1 MKKFISGGIALA
13 AVTSL
18 VGMSVFA
25 AKNYTA
31 ADLVALG
38 DALLGRGPVLEGQ
51 DVTGDGIVNVFDL
64 IAMRQAMLSTGEFTE
79 STVPATEE
87 NVRYIGR
94 NYYDGEDL
102 WLVHSGSAAEFT
114 VTGKSASVTISGGG
128 SEKNDEKS
136 RPRYAVIVDGEI
148 VLDELIDQAEKTIT
162 LFEGETSRTAK
173 VEVIHL
179 SEANNGA
186 VGLKSITVDSDSLVP
201 VAPTAKKDLTI
212 EFVGD
217 SITCAYGVE
226 GKDQYENFRTSTE
239 NFMKSYAYLTAQQ
252 LGADY
257 SAVSYSG
264 YGIISGYTSDER
276 NTDSLVPPI
285 YCQIAKQ
292 KYTQAW
298 DFESHKS
305 DVVVINLGTND
316 DSYLSKDFE
325 ARCDTY
331 TEGYVDFLGT
341 VRENNPDAYIICTVG
356 TMGCEEVYP
365 LIEEAV
371 AQFTKATG
379 DTKVTSFQ
387 SATQNMADGLG
398 SDWHPS
404 EVTHQKAAY
413 FLADFICKTIGRES
427 DEMGV
432 NVTSGLE
439 YQLSEAEGTNGFG
452 FYSEWNNSYNY
463 NVVEGGS
470 SPDAISVYMAPFG
483 LKAGGKYRLSFSAQ
497 AGEGITLPVYVK
509 SGDTVIFEDE
519 YTGKGTGSK
528 VTYTGEFTV
537 KDAVSQGSLVFGIGA
552 NNGLAFGIESV
563 ELTRIG

>member
-1 MKKFISGGIALA
+1 MKKLISCGVALA

-25 AKNYTA
+25 AKNYTSK
-31 ADLVALG
+31 DLVSLG

-64 IAMRQAMLSTGEFTE
+64 IAMRQAMLTTGEFVQ

-94 NYYDGEDL
+94 NYYDGETL
-102 WLVHSGSAAEFT
+102 WLVHSGSAAQFT
-114 VTGKSASVTISGGG
+114 VSGKSASVTISGGG
-128 SEKNDEKS
+128 NENNDEKS

-148 VLDELIDQAEKTIT
+148 ILDELIDKAEKTVT
-162 LFEGETSRTAK
+162 LFEGETNRTAK

-186 VGLKSITVDSDSLVP
+186 VGLKSVTVDSDALKP
-201 VAPTAKKDLTI
+201 VSPTAKKDLTI
-212 EFVGD
+212 EFIGD

-226 GKDQYENFRTSTE
+226 GKDQYENFKTSTE
-239 NFMKSYAYLTAQQ
+239 NIMKSYAYLTAKQ
-252 LGADY
+252 LDADY
-257 SAVSYSG
+257 SSVSYSG
-264 YGIISGYTSDER
+264 FGVISGYTSDAL
-276 NTDSLVPPI
+276 NTDSIVPPI
-285 YCQIAKQ
+285 YTQIAKST
-292 KYTQAW
+292 YTQPW

-316 DSYLSKDFE
+316 DTYLSKDFE
-325 ARCDTY
+325 NRCDTY
-331 TEGYVDFLGT
+331 TEGYVDFLKT

-365 LIEEAV
+365 LIEKAV
-371 AQFTKATG
+371 AQFTQETG
-379 DTKVTSFQ
+379 DKKVTSFQ

-404 EVTHQKAAY
+404 AVTHQKAAY

-432 NVTSGLE
+432 NVTSGLD
-439 YQLSEAEGTNGFG
+439 YQLTEAEGTNGFG
-452 FYSEWNNSYNY
+452 FYSDWNNSYHY
-463 NVVEGGS
+463 TVVSGGA
-470 SPDAISVYMAPFG
+470 SPEDISVSMEPFG
-483 LKAGGKYRLSFSAQ
+483 LKAGAKYSLSFTAE
-497 AGEGITLPVYVK
+497 ATEGVALPVYVK
-509 SGDTVIFEDE
+509 NGSTVLFEDE
-519 YTGKGTGSK
+519 YIGKGTGSK

-537 KDAVSQGSLVFGIGA
+537 KDAVSQASLVFGIGA
-552 NNGLAFGIESV
+552 NDGLAFGIESV